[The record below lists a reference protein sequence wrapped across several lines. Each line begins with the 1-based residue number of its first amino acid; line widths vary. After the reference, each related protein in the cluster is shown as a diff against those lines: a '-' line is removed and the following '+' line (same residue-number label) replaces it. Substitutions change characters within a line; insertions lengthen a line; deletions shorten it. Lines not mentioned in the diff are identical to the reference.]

1 MYMSLR
7 KLVGKYWLE
16 NRGNLLHG
24 FASTNLPANST
35 VKIELMLDNGNR
47 VTGTG
52 VIVDA
57 NSILTAAHVLA
68 PVLDGLVD
76 SIRIS
81 TNTNQYSITDFESDS
96 FRADIVGD
104 PDPDRNGEGQYS
116 LIGKDLGVLGS
127 MELSFSENSF
137 ANLDIGSSHAVVTQ
151 PGYGNISGANTLEVS
166 RGLAF
171 ARRDDLYE
179 TTHKIFQ
186 GDSGSGLFTL
196 TKNGYQVVGIVS
208 TDTFSA
214 RLTNDS
220 IELIGEFARAN
231 DVSETALVDQ
241 GQSPSN
247 SIMKDGTKLSDL
259 NNLVLIDP
267 LDKITD
273 GLDGFD
279 KAIIKDSISQ
289 IALDSASGD
298 ATIYWQDGNS
308 SRLLNFEVIITPN
321 STIYTSNDKM
331 YGLVHKGIQV
341 LMGFSAADEYAG
353 RARAWFEHETDD
365 LSVVNRLLVESGY
378 SGSCQTN
385 SKQLATSIT
394 ENLQLSSKLT
404 AAELSNVEE
413 WADLHSHAEL
423 VLAGINY
430 IEQTNEILG

>member
-1 MYMSLR
+1 MSLR
-7 KLVGKYWLE
+7 KLVGKHWLE

-35 VKIELMLDNGNR
+35 VKIELMLENGDR

-52 VIVDA
+52 VVVDA
-57 NSILTAAHVLA
+57 NSILTAAHVLS
-68 PVLDGLVD
+68 PVLDGLVN
-76 SIRIS
+76 SIRVS
-81 TNTNQYSITDFESDS
+81 TNTNQYSITDFELDS
-96 FRADIVGD
+96 FRADIIGD
-104 PDPDRNGEGQYS
+104 PDPDRDGHTKYD

-127 MELSFSENSF
+127 LELSFSENSF
-137 ANLDIGSSHAVVTQ
+137 ADLHVGSSHAVVTQ
-151 PGYGNISGANTLEVS
+151 PGYGNISGAKTLEVS

-179 TTHKIFQ
+179 TTHEIFQ

-208 TDTFSA
+208 TDTYSA

-220 IELIGEFARAN
+220 IEVISAFARAN
-231 DVSETALVDQ
+231 DVSEIALV
-241 GQSPSN
+241 GQDKSLSDP
-247 SIMKDGTKLSDL
+247 IKKDDTKLSDL
-259 NNLVLIDP
+259 NNLVLINS
-267 LDKITD
+267 LDKSVD

-279 KAIIKDSISQ
+279 KALIKDPTSQ
-289 IALDSASGD
+289 IALDSNSGD

-308 SRLLNFEVIITPN
+308 SRLLNFEVIITPT
-321 STIYTSNDKM
+321 STIYTSNDQM
-331 YGLVHKGIQV
+331 YGMVHKGIQV
-341 LMGFSAADEYAG
+341 LMGPSAADKYAG
-353 RARAWFEHETDD
+353 NARAWFEYETDD

-378 SGSCQTN
+378 SGSCKKN

-404 AAELSNVEE
+404 TAELSNLEE
-413 WADLHSHAEL
+413 WAGLHSQAEL

-430 IEQTNEILG
+430 IEQTNETFG